1 MRRRRADNIIVR
13 VPAYPRWDLNN
24 LPESN
29 LEFLV
34 KPYFVKR
41 GLTLVVGEGGA
52 SKSWLMLDL
61 AIAGALEQCWMGQQC
76 HRFSSLIF
84 DEDGSEIESVRRFK
98 RLCAARDVA
107 ANDPRLLASFSMIP
121 AQGLKLDDLST
132 VQRVQDTIGA
142 YSPDF
147 VIFDALVAIHGREEN
162 SNNEMKLVMR
172 DRIRALMRNTGVTVA
187 LVHHLGKS
195 SEVTSGIGQIRGATE
210 IVNASDAALLAK
222 SEEGGHRLSMVRSK
236 MIPKDDWPKPLEYS
250 LTDDAD
256 STYICLRRMT
266 DDQLRAMY
274 AGGKTYRQLEA
285 ETGISKSRLNR
296 IIGRISH
303 G

>member
-1 MRRRRADNIIVR
+1 M
-13 VPAYPRWDLNN
+13 PAYTRWDLNN

-76 HRFSSLIF
+76 TKFSSLIF
-84 DEDGSEIESVRRFK
+84 DEDGSEVETVRRYR
-98 RLCAARDVA
+98 RLCMARECDT
-107 ANDPRLLASFSMIP
+107 NDERLTLSFSMIP
-121 AQGLKLDDLST
+121 AQGLKLDDKLQ
-132 VQRVQDTIGA
+132 VQRVQDTIEA
-142 YSPDF
+142 YKPDL

-162 SNNEMKLVMR
+162 SNNEMKFVMR

-187 LVHHLGKS
+187 LVHHLGKA
-195 SEVTSGIGQIRGATE
+195 SEVTAPGTGQIRGATE

-222 SEEGGHRLSMVRSK
+222 SEDGGHRLSMVRSK
-236 MIPKDDWPKPLEYS
+236 MIPKDLWPKPLEYS
-250 LTDDAD
+250 LTDDND

-266 DDQLRAMY
+266 DDQLKAMY
-274 AGGKTYRQLEA
+274 REGKTYRQLEQ

-296 IIGRISH
+296 IISGVPH
-303 G
+303 